1 MTKEDWSTL
10 KKSLMT
16 RDAPIDLV
24 ITKNAGRGLI
34 ATRTVEPNEVIFE
47 EAPIITGPNMNVGI
61 ISSRNSENYLFCC
74 GCSTSVS
81 PISVRGILF
90 LD

>member
-16 RDAPIDLV
+16 GDAPIDLV

-47 EAPIITGPNMNVGI
+47 EAQIITGPNMNVGT
-61 ISSRNSENYLFCC
+61 ISSRNSENCLFCC

-81 PISVRGILF
+81 PISVTGIQF
-90 LD
+90 RN